1 VKTIQWEQKII
12 RAIDRFDREVLGCY
26 RKFIMNIGPNFT
38 RLRVPVCFLAILLT
52 HPTIPSFSAE
62 TTGHNPLIS
71 LKAKDESLK
80 GVLEKIAKHTG
91 YRIYLNEEW
100 GKIPISIEL
109 HNESLRGSIN
119 RLLRG
124 LNYAITWDEKKK
136 TISLFICH
144 PGKCSGTMWDVSLS
158 GQRTRFMQPTSTI
171 VE

>member
-1 VKTIQWEQKII
+1 
-12 RAIDRFDREVLGCY
+12 
-26 RKFIMNIGPNFT
+26 MNMKLNLK
-38 RLRVPVCFLAILLT
+38 RLRVTLCLLAILLT
-52 HPTIPSFSAE
+52 QPTFPSFSAE
-62 TTGHNPLIS
+62 TADHAPLIS

-100 GKIPISIEL
+100 ENKPISIEL
-109 HNESLRGSIN
+109 HNENLRVSIS

-124 LNYAITWDEKKK
+124 LNYAITWDESKK

-158 GQRTRFMQPTSTI
+158 GQRTKFMQPTSTI

>member
-1 VKTIQWEQKII
+1 
-12 RAIDRFDREVLGCY
+12 
-26 RKFIMNIGPNFT
+26 MNMKLNLK
-38 RLRVPVCFLAILLT
+38 RLRAPVCFFAILLT
-52 HPTIPSFSAE
+52 HPTLPSFSAE
-62 TTGHNPLIS
+62 TADHASLIS
-71 LKAKDESLK
+71 LEAKDESLK

-100 GKIPISIEL
+100 ENKPISIEL
-109 HNESLRGSIN
+109 HNENLRVSIS

-124 LNYAITWDEKKK
+124 LNYAITWDESKK

-158 GQRTRFMQPTSTI
+158 GQRTKFVQPTSTI